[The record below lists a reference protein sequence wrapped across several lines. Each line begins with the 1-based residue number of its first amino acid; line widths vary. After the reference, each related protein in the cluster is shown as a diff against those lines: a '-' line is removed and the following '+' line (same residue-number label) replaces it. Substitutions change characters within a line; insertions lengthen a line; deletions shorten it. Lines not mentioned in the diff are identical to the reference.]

1 MIIVAVL
8 GALGAAFFNA
18 LAGYLQYGASK
29 QVAGRAALHMR
40 LLVDLGRNRRWLAG
54 AGSDITA
61 FGFQILALA
70 FGALIF
76 VQPLLVTSLL
86 IIVAMRGVRNR
97 KLPPVVTWVA
107 ALLCCGGLSG
117 FLLVAHPRPGTPASP
132 VPPEFPPLAL
142 VATLAAVLLGCLAF
156 AARSSGNRRAV
167 ALAIGAGMLYGL
179 TAGLAKII
187 TSQLDLGVA
196 EPFQH
201 WMIYAAVVLGITG
214 AQLNQTAFQAGA
226 LAAPI
231 AVITVIDPLTSIAV
245 GLGWLGERVD
255 VSAVSLIVEAL
266 SLACMIVGIA
276 LLSRETPQVSREPE
290 HSHWRTGRSLTAPSP
305 NAGGQDGS
313 GVTDDTEAARRSWW
327 QQLLR
332 PRRSSTGRHPRDLVR
347 AAVAAAIA
355 TLCTLAVMQGGVNP
369 VESAIAEQLRRLPN
383 WQVAWHA
390 IILLGSL
397 GAIATIGAILLFLGR
412 WRMALTSAAA
422 GALASVIAGLVS
434 AVTGARTLHAVAS
447 SAANP
452 VEPAMAFPSGHV
464 AVAAALAAAVAPY
477 LGRPA
482 RNSTWIGVLA
492 VCVAEIVLGR
502 HLPLGVLGGAFLG
515 VAVASALHVLFGAPG
530 RRTSE
535 GVVLE
540 ALEAAG
546 IGVKRIAPSA
556 ARWWGPQRF
565 DVHTSA
571 GEALEVKVVHRM
583 HRRLGLWYKLRRL
596 LGSFGTEVDARLASP
611 WHEADHEALVTLMA
625 ERAGVRT
632 PRMVLVSGLEHGHAI
647 VVREAVSGRHPTHC
661 GDQPPGAWVDDLWRQ
676 VNMLAKA
683 GIAHHDLQ
691 CETLRIDTENRVWIL
706 DFTFAEGGATPEH
719 RAQDVAEVL
728 VFLVPLVGVEAAV
741 ESAARNVDE
750 ETLRRALPYL
760 HPLALPPRVRAQLQ
774 AERPVLAEVRETLA
788 EQTETPPQSRGL
800 PVRPSTVVSLCL
812 FGAAVYVLLPQI
824 TTIGTVVDEL
834 RHAYPGPVA
843 AAVLASLLVF
853 PVSALAVHGASPR
866 PLAFW
871 RTTAVQIAAT
881 FAGRITPGGLGLVG
895 VNYVYLERT
904 GMGRSGAVGAIA
916 LNRAA
921 GVVVS
926 GAGIGIGVLLLGSS
940 PTLGQV
946 PLPPLWSLLA
956 GIAALMVIAGV
967 VVSYP
972 PGQRLLRWGADIVRE
987 LSGTLR
993 QPARAAQLFGGATGY
1008 LAVNALGLVAS
1019 LAAFGPEFSVPTV
1032 VAVYLIGG
1040 TLGSAAPTPGGLGAV
1055 EAALVAGLTATGTTS
1070 STAVAGVLTFRLAT
1084 FWLPVAIGP
1093 FVSRWLQHREVI

>member
-1 MIIVAVL
+1 MIIVAVIA
-8 GALGAAFFNA
+8 ALGAAFFNA

-29 QVAGRAALHMR
+29 QVPGRSALHMR

-76 VQPLLVTSLL
+76 VQPLLVVSLL
-86 IIVAMRGVRNR
+86 IIVAMRGLRDR
-97 KLPPVVTWVA
+97 KVPAAVTWVA

-117 FLLVAHPRPGTPASP
+117 FLLVAHPRPGTPGSP
-132 VPPEFPPLAL
+132 VPPEVPPLAL
-142 VATLAAVLLGCLAF
+142 VATLAVVLLGCLAF
-156 AARSSGNRRAV
+156 AARSTGNRRAV

-187 TSQLDLGVA
+187 TSQLDFGVT

-201 WMIYAAVVLGITG
+201 WMLYAAIVLGITG

-231 AVITVIDPLTSIAV
+231 AAITVIDPLTSIAV

-255 VSAVSLIVEAL
+255 VSAGALMVEAVSLG
-266 SLACMIVGIA
+266 CMIVGIA

-290 HSHWRTGRSLTAPSP
+290 HTRWRAGHLHNRSGASGATA
-305 NAGGQDGS
+305 A
-313 GVTDDTEAARRSWW
+313 DDTEEAPRSRW

-332 PRRSSTGRHPRDLVR
+332 PKRSSIGRHPRDLVR
-347 AAVAAAIA
+347 AAVAAGLAA
-355 TLCTLAVMQGGVNP
+355 LCTLAVMQGGVNP
-369 VESAIAEQLRRLPN
+369 VESAIDEQLRRLPN

-390 IILLGSL
+390 ITLLGSL
-397 GAIATIGAILLFLGR
+397 GAIAAIGAVLLFLGR
-412 WRMALTSAAA
+412 LRMALTSAAA
-422 GALASVIAGLVS
+422 GALAWVIAGLVS
-434 AVTGARTLHAVAS
+434 TLTAPRVLEIAG
-447 SAANP
+447 SAA
-452 VEPAMAFPSGHV
+452 EPTMTFPAGRV
-464 AVAAALAAAVAPY
+464 AVAAGIAAAVAPY

-492 VCVAEIVLGR
+492 VSVAEIVLGH
-502 HLPLGVLGGAFLG
+502 HLPLDVVGGAFLG
-515 VAVASALHVLFGAPG
+515 IAVASALHVLFGAPG

-546 IGVKRIAPSA
+546 IGVKRVAPSA
-556 ARWWGPQRF
+556 TRWWGPQRF
-565 DVHTSA
+565 NIRTSTD
-571 GEALEVKVVHRM
+571 EALEVKVVHRM

-647 VVREAVSGRHPTHC
+647 VVREAVSGRHPMHC
-661 GDQPPGAWVDDLWRQ
+661 GDQPSGAWVDDLWRQ
-676 VNMLAKA
+676 VNMLANA

-691 CETLRIDTENRVWIL
+691 RETLRIDTDNRVWIL

-728 VFLVPLVGVEAAV
+728 VFLVPLVGVETAV
-741 ESAARNVDE
+741 ESAARNLDD

-788 EQTETPPQSRGL
+788 EQTDTPPPSRGL

-812 FGAAVYVLLPQI
+812 FGAAIYVLLPQI
-824 TTIGTVVDEL
+824 TTFGTVIDEL
-834 RHAYPGPVA
+834 RHAYPIPVA
-843 AAVLASLLVF
+843 ATVVASLLVF
-853 PVSALAVHGASPR
+853 PISALAVHGASPR

-921 GVVVS
+921 GVVAAAV
-926 GAGIGIGVLLLGSS
+926 GIGTGLLLLGSS

-956 GIAALMVIAGV
+956 GIAALMVIAGIV
-967 VVSYP
+967 ISYP

-993 QPARAAQLFGGATGY
+993 QPARAAQLFGGAACY
-1008 LAVNALGLVAS
+1008 PLINALGLVAS
-1019 LAAFGPEFSVPTV
+1019 LAAFGPDFSVPTV
-1032 VAVYLIGG
+1032 MAVYLVGG

-1055 EAALVAGLTATGTTS
+1055 EAALVAGLTATGTAS

-1093 FVSRWLQHREVI
+1093 FVSRWLQRREVI